1 MTIQKLTT
9 DTRKQTITTRE
20 TRQDRK
26 HEKKTKKTKKKQKK
40 SNLSLSTKIKTS
52 QLNLKKII

>member
-9 DTRKQTITTRE
+9 GTGKQTITTRE

-26 HEKKTKKTKKKQKK
+26 HEKKK
-40 SNLSLSTKIKTS
+40 SNLSLSTEIK
-52 QLNLKKII
+52 QVN